1 MTRKKKRAAISP
13 TNLDLFE
20 QDFLNSELQRAQ
32 VEERK
37 QPEGLPSLEE
47 LYHRFHAF
55 NVKYFAGKLPTPRI
69 RYSERLLAAGLYVR
83 NRQEIVISRK
93 YHEIFPDELDD
104 TLKHEMIHIIHF
116 NHDTNFKREA
126 KRIGASVKAKSHPKL
141 RLPSRYLYIC
151 KACGTEYPR
160 RKRLISA
167 SCGKCSPRRF
177 DPKYKLVLKKKLQK

>member
-20 QDFLNSELQRAQ
+20 QDFLLQQ
-32 VEERK
+32 VEERRP
-37 QPEGLPSLEE
+37 PEGLPSLEE
-47 LYHRFHAF
+47 LYDRFHGY
-55 NVKYFAGKLPTPRI
+55 NVKYFAGKLPTPKI
-69 RYSERLLAAGLYVR
+69 RYSERLLAAGLFIR

-104 TLKHEMIHIIHF
+104 TLKHEMIHILHF
-116 NHDTNFKREA
+116 NHDSNFKREA
-126 KRIGASVKAKSHPKL
+126 ERIGASVRAKSHPKL
-141 RLPSRYLYIC
+141 RLPSRYLYVC
-151 KACGTEYPR
+151 KSCGTEYPR

-177 DPKYKLVLKKKLQK
+177 DPKYKLVLKKKLAK

>member
-20 QDFLNSELQRAQ
+20 QDFLLRTQPEP
-32 VEERK
+32 ERST
-37 QPEGLPSLEE
+37 EGLPSVEV
-47 LYHRFHAF
+47 LYQRFHAF
-55 NVKYFAGKLPTPRI
+55 NVKYFAGKLPTPKI
-69 RYSERLLAAGLYVR
+69 RYSERLLAAGLFVR

-104 TLKHEMIHIIHF
+104 TLKHEMIHIVYF
-116 NHDTNFKREA
+116 NHDADFKREA
-126 KRIGASVKAKSHPKL
+126 KRIGASVRAKSHPKL

-151 KACGTEYPR
+151 KSCGTEYPR

-167 SCGKCSPRRF
+167 SCGRCSPRQF
-177 DPKYKLVLKKKLQK
+177 DPKFKLVLNKKLAK